1 MKYKYIDSY
10 RSEFE
15 VGKMCRA
22 LRVSRSGYYA
32 WRKKPVS
39 DREKENE
46 KFAAEI
52 IEIHKK
58 SRHTYG
64 SPRIHA
70 ELRERGYGI
79 GRNRVARLMREHRI
93 RSKVKKR
100 FKVTTHSKHG
110 LPVAANL
117 LRGGDL
123 RVHRQNQVW
132 VSDITYIRSREGW
145 LYLCIIMD
153 LYSRSIVGWSM
164 EERLTKELVLKSLH
178 MACMRRKPQR
188 GIIFHSDRGSQYASH
203 ACTATL
209 QRKGFFASMSGKGN
223 CYDNAHAESFFHT
236 MKVEEVYGNVYR
248 SRQEAKLSIF
258 EYIEV
263 FYNRFRKH
271 SQLGYQS
278 PYQFEQ
284 QEELH
289 NVA

>member
-1 MKYKYIDSY
+1 MKYKFIDMN

-39 DREKENE
+39 EREKENE
-46 KFAAEI
+46 KLVAEI
-52 IEIHKK
+52 RDIHEW
-58 SRHTYG
+58 SRNTYG

-70 ELRERGYGI
+70 ELRDRGYRI
-79 GRNRVARLMREHRI
+79 GRNRVARLMREQRI

-110 LPVAANL
+110 LAVAENL
-117 LRGGDL
+117 LGRDL
-123 RVHRQNQVW
+123 QLYRPNQVW

-164 EERLTKELVLKSLH
+164 EERLRKELVLKSLH
-178 MACMRRKPQR
+178 MACMRREPGR
-188 GIIFHSDRGSQYASH
+188 GIIFHSDRGSQYASKDFR
-203 ACTATL
+203 AMIAG
-209 QRKGFFASMSGKGN
+209 KGFRASMSGKGN

-236 MKVEEVYGNVYR
+236 MKVEEVYGNIYK
-248 SRQEAKLSIF
+248 SRQEAKLRIF

-263 FYNRFRKH
+263 FYNRTRKH

-284 QEELH
+284 QNELH

>member
-1 MKYKYIDSY
+1 MKYKFIDGH
-10 RSEFE
+10 RSKFE

-39 DREKENE
+39 EREKENE
-46 KFAAEI
+46 KLVAEI
-52 IEIHKK
+52 REIHER

-64 SPRIHA
+64 SPRVHA
-70 ELRERGYGI
+70 ELRDMGYRI
-79 GRNRVARLMREHRI
+79 GRNRVARLMREQRI

-100 FKVTTHSKHG
+100 FKVTTHSKHV

-117 LRGGDL
+117 LKRGDDVQ
-123 RVHRQNQVW
+123 VHRQNQVW

-178 MACMRRKPQR
+178 MACLRRKPQR
-188 GIIFHSDRGSQYASH
+188 GIIFHSDRGSQYASR

-209 QRKGFFASMSGKGN
+209 QRKGFLPA
-223 CYDNAHAESFFHT
+223 
-236 MKVEEVYGNVYR
+236 
-248 SRQEAKLSIF
+248 
-258 EYIEV
+258 
-263 FYNRFRKH
+263 
-271 SQLGYQS
+271 
-278 PYQFEQ
+278 
-284 QEELH
+284 
-289 NVA
+289 